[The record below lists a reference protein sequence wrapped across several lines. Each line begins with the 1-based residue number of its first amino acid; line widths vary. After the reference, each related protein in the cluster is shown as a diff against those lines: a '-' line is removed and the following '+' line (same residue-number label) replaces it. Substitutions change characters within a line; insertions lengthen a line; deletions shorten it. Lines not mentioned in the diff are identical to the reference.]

1 MKPLGLFY
9 EQIVKRT
16 VAPATP
22 VRPPLYLHSVSY
34 IIKKAETVSGAVRTD
49 KEGVIM
55 RYSNKLKWLAVASTI
70 GMLAILLGGALVTKT
85 DSGLGCG
92 RHWPGCNGQ
101 LIPTEITAEVLIEFS
116 HRLVTGLVGIFI
128 VVLSIWAWKALGHIR
143 ETKFLSFMAV
153 FFLILQALIGAA
165 QVKWGQ
171 GDFILALH
179 FGISLISFAAVFL
192 LTLLIF
198 EVDRKFDADKVQIG
212 NRLKWH
218 TIGVTLYSYAVVYT
232 GALVR
237 HTGSGLVCRDWPFCR
252 NDDIGLPTN
261 LNEWVQMGHRTAAF
275 LIIVWIGYIAFHAWR
290 NYKDQKVISRG
301 WMIAFILVLS
311 QATTG
316 AIVVF
321 TRLNLFAALVHSLII
336 SMLFGLLCYMLL
348 LVSRSRVK
356 QKRSGL

>member
-1 MKPLGLFY
+1 
-9 EQIVKRT
+9 
-16 VAPATP
+16 
-22 VRPPLYLHSVSY
+22 
-34 IIKKAETVSGAVRTD
+34 
-49 KEGVIM
+49 M
-55 RYSNKLKWLAVASTI
+55 RYSKNLKWIAVASTI

-85 DSGLGCG
+85 DSGMGCG

-116 HRLVTGLVGIFI
+116 HRLVTGAVGILI
-128 VVLSIWAWKALGHIR
+128 VILSVWSWKALGHIR
-143 ETKFLSFMAV
+143 ETKFLSFMAL

-198 EVDRKFDADKVQIG
+198 EVDRKFDADKVRIG
-212 NRLKWH
+212 PKLKWH
-218 TIGVTLYSYAVVYT
+218 TLGVTLYSYAVVYT

-237 HTGSGLVCRDWPFCR
+237 HTDSGLVCRDWPFCR
-252 NDDIGLPTN
+252 NNDIGLPTN
-261 LNEWVQMGHRTAAF
+261 MHEWVQMSHRAAAF

-290 NYKDQKVISRG
+290 NYQDQKVVSRG
-301 WMIAFILVLS
+301 WLAAFILVLA

-316 AIVVF
+316 ATVVF
-321 TRLNLFAALVHSLII
+321 TRLNLAAALVHSLII
-336 SMLFGLLCYMLL
+336 SLLFGLLCYMVL
-348 LVSRSRVK
+348 LVSRSRHRQMRDGGRPEV
-356 QKRSGL
+356 